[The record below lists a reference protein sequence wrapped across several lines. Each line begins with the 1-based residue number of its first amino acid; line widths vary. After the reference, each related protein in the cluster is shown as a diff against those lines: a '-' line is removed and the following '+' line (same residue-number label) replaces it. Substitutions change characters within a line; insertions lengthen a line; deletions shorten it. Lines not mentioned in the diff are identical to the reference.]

1 MLVKVPA
8 DHYHPNCKVV
18 AADLSDPS
26 SAAVIE
32 LESGERIA
40 GHLIIAADGM
50 NSTLRHQ
57 LLPKCQPTYAGYLAW
72 RGIARVD
79 DLSGEVQH
87 LLAGKTTMYKV
98 CSTRGTGGGV
108 VQGLYIRLYKVGGKA
123 CRQSSRRRT
132 GSVMGCQVV
141 VLVPGV

>member
-1 MLVKVPA
+1 MLQKVPA
-8 DHYHPNCKVV
+8 DHFHANCKVV

-40 GHLIIAADGM
+40 GHLIVAADGM

-72 RGIARVD
+72 RGVARVD
-79 DLSGEVQH
+79 ELSGEVQH

-98 CSTRGTGGGV
+98 SLCVCVSRERGVWGLLLGV
-108 VQGLYIRLYKVGGKA
+108 VVV
-123 CRQSSRRRT
+123 
-132 GSVMGCQVV
+132 VMG
-141 VLVPGV
+141 